1 MRVGGGGLF
10 VSRIVALDCLMEVL
24 CALSDVSG
32 EGCCGLLKGI
42 EPPALS
48 HGTANQFT
56 SLAGVGRDCPRK
68 VRGRFSL

>member
-1 MRVGGGGLF
+1 MLC
-10 VSRIVALDCLMEVL
+10 IVMLDCLMEVL

-56 SLAGVGRDCPRK
+56 SLAGVGLRLSSQGARQVLIMK
-68 VRGRFSL
+68 LSN